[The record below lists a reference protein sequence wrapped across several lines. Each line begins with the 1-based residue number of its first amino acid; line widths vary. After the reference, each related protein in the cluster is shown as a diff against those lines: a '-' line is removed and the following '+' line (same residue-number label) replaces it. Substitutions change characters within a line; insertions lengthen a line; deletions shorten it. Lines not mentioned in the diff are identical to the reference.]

1 MIRGALIGIILLLA
15 SFSLAITED
24 SYDFIPL
31 EIDDSGKMY
40 SYGSNSQNLSFT
52 TTLITS
58 TYNNSVTALGY
69 DSEGNVSFGGTMC
82 LMYPAE
88 YLGRNGPSCDY
99 QAANG
104 SSSHTG
110 YGPAIFG
117 KTHRNGGLSYTEIIN
132 STLGGD
138 RIDDILYLSNG
149 DVIISGWFCWGNAA
163 LPTAPIIT
171 DDQVAQI
178 DTAST
183 ADMPTKTGAGQYS
196 ASQSTDAVKR
206 AVDGLQEPIKTSPKD
221 AGFTPPPPGTPVT
234 QAMQRF
240 FNPTTGQ
247 EVAVMTGGFATVSGG
262 VLAIYVSWLTDI
274 QGIAGHLLAASVMSA
289 PAALV
294 VAKIIYPETEESQTM
309 GDVNVNIEQTN
320 INAMEALSN
329 GATDGLKLAANI
341 AAMLIAFISFVA
353 MVNYFLSFGGTSME
367 EIFGII
373 FRPLAWTMGVPW
385 NEAQLVGMLM
395 GKKIVLTE
403 LVAYGDLQNLI
414 RDGMISER
422 SAIIST
428 YALCGFSNF
437 ASIGI
442 QLGGIGA
449 MAPERKKDLAK
460 LVTKAMFGGA
470 IASWLTATIAGL
482 LL

>member
-1 MIRGALIGIILLLA
+1 M
-15 SFSLAITED
+15 
-24 SYDFIPL
+24 
-31 EIDDSGKMY
+31 
-40 SYGSNSQNLSFT
+40 
-52 TTLITS
+52 
-58 TYNNSVTALGY
+58 
-69 DSEGNVSFGGTMC
+69 
-82 LMYPAE
+82 
-88 YLGRNGPSCDY
+88 
-99 QAANG
+99 
-104 SSSHTG
+104 
-110 YGPAIFG
+110 
-117 KTHRNGGLSYTEIIN
+117 
-132 STLGGD
+132 
-138 RIDDILYLSNG
+138 
-149 DVIISGWFCWGNAA
+149 
-163 LPTAPIIT
+163 
-171 DDQVAQI
+171 
-178 DTAST
+178 
-183 ADMPTKTGAGQYS
+183 
-196 ASQSTDAVKR
+196 
-206 AVDGLQEPIKTSPKD
+206 
-221 AGFTPPPPGTPVT
+221 
-234 QAMQRF
+234 
-240 FNPTTGQ
+240 
-247 EVAVMTGGFATVSGG
+247 
-262 VLAIYVSWLTDI
+262 
-274 QGIAGHLLAASVMSA
+274 LAASVMSA

-294 VAKIIYPETEESQTM
+294 VAKIIYPEIEESQTM
-309 GDVNVNIEQTN
+309 GDVNVDIEQTN

-449 MAPERKKDLAK
+449 MAPDRKKDLAK

>member
-1 MIRGALIGIILLLA
+1 MGSLLGILGLFTLLSIALLLSENRSAINIKTVLYGLIFQLIFALFILKTPFGAPIFSFLDKSINILIG
-15 SFSLAITED
+15 F
-24 SYDFIPL
+24 
-31 EIDDSGKMY
+31 
-40 SYGSNSQNLSFT
+40 
-52 TTLITS
+52 
-58 TYNNSVTALGY
+58 
-69 DSEGNVSFGGTMC
+69 
-82 LMYPAE
+82 
-88 YLGRNGPSCDY
+88 
-99 QAANG
+99 
-104 SSSHTG
+104 SSSGSDFLFKSYIDGVGFH
-110 YGPAIFG
+110 P
-117 KTHRNGGLSYTEIIN
+117 GLIN
-132 STLGGD
+132 FAFSTLPTIIFFSSLVAVLYHFG
-138 RIDDILYLSNG
+138 ILQAIIKFIARRMQLTLGTSGSETLS
-149 DVIISGWFCWGNAA
+149 VAGNIF
-163 LPTAPIIT
+163 LGQTESPLMVRPF
-171 DDQVAQI
+171 V
-178 DTAST
+178 SK
-183 ADMPTKTGAGQYS
+183 MTKS
-196 ASQSTDAVKR
+196 E
-206 AVDGLQEPIKTSPKD
+206 L
-221 AGFTPPPPGTPVT
+221 
-234 QAMQRF
+234 M
-240 FNPTTGQ
+240 
-247 EVAVMTGGFATVSGG
+247 AVMTGGFATVSGG

-294 VAKIIYPETEESQTM
+294 VAKIICPEIEKSQTM

>member
-1 MIRGALIGIILLLA
+1 MGSLLGILGLFTLLSIALLLSENRSAINIKTVLYGLIFQLIFALFILKTPFGAPIFSFLDKSINILIG
-15 SFSLAITED
+15 F
-24 SYDFIPL
+24 
-31 EIDDSGKMY
+31 
-40 SYGSNSQNLSFT
+40 
-52 TTLITS
+52 
-58 TYNNSVTALGY
+58 
-69 DSEGNVSFGGTMC
+69 
-82 LMYPAE
+82 
-88 YLGRNGPSCDY
+88 
-99 QAANG
+99 
-104 SSSHTG
+104 SSSGSDFLFKSYIDGVGFH
-110 YGPAIFG
+110 P
-117 KTHRNGGLSYTEIIN
+117 GLIN
-132 STLGGD
+132 FAFSTLPTIIFFSSLVAVLYHFG
-138 RIDDILYLSNG
+138 ILQTIIKFIARRMQLTLGTSGSETLS
-149 DVIISGWFCWGNAA
+149 VAGNIF
-163 LPTAPIIT
+163 LGQTESPLMVRPF
-171 DDQVAQI
+171 V
-178 DTAST
+178 SK
-183 ADMPTKTGAGQYS
+183 MTKS
-196 ASQSTDAVKR
+196 E
-206 AVDGLQEPIKTSPKD
+206 L
-221 AGFTPPPPGTPVT
+221 
-234 QAMQRF
+234 M
-240 FNPTTGQ
+240 
-247 EVAVMTGGFATVSGG
+247 AVMTGGFATVSGG

-294 VAKIIYPETEESQTM
+294 VAKIIYPEVEESQTM
-309 GDVNVNIEQTN
+309 GDVNVHIEQTN

-449 MAPERKKDLAK
+449 MAPDRKKDLAK

>member
-1 MIRGALIGIILLLA
+1 MGSLLGILGLFTLLSIALLLSENRSAINIKTVLYGLLFQLIFALFILKTPFGAPIFSFLDKSINILIG
-15 SFSLAITED
+15 F
-24 SYDFIPL
+24 
-31 EIDDSGKMY
+31 
-40 SYGSNSQNLSFT
+40 
-52 TTLITS
+52 
-58 TYNNSVTALGY
+58 
-69 DSEGNVSFGGTMC
+69 
-82 LMYPAE
+82 
-88 YLGRNGPSCDY
+88 
-99 QAANG
+99 
-104 SSSHTG
+104 SSSGSDFLFKSYIDGVGFH
-110 YGPAIFG
+110 P
-117 KTHRNGGLSYTEIIN
+117 GLIN
-132 STLGGD
+132 FAFSTLPTIIFFSSLVAVLYHFG
-138 RIDDILYLSNG
+138 ILQAIIKFIARRMQLTLGTSGSETLS
-149 DVIISGWFCWGNAA
+149 VAGNIF
-163 LPTAPIIT
+163 LGQTESPLMVRPF
-171 DDQVAQI
+171 V
-178 DTAST
+178 SK
-183 ADMPTKTGAGQYS
+183 MTKS
-196 ASQSTDAVKR
+196 E
-206 AVDGLQEPIKTSPKD
+206 L
-221 AGFTPPPPGTPVT
+221 
-234 QAMQRF
+234 M
-240 FNPTTGQ
+240 
-247 EVAVMTGGFATVSGG
+247 AVMTGGFATVSGG

-373 FRPLAWTMGVPW
+373 FRPLAWTMGIPW

>member
-1 MIRGALIGIILLLA
+1 ML
-15 SFSLAITED
+15 
-24 SYDFIPL
+24 
-31 EIDDSGKMY
+31 
-40 SYGSNSQNLSFT
+40 
-52 TTLITS
+52 
-58 TYNNSVTALGY
+58 
-69 DSEGNVSFGGTMC
+69 
-82 LMYPAE
+82 
-88 YLGRNGPSCDY
+88 
-99 QAANG
+99 
-104 SSSHTG
+104 
-110 YGPAIFG
+110 
-117 KTHRNGGLSYTEIIN
+117 
-132 STLGGD
+132 
-138 RIDDILYLSNG
+138 
-149 DVIISGWFCWGNAA
+149 
-163 LPTAPIIT
+163 
-171 DDQVAQI
+171 
-178 DTAST
+178 
-183 ADMPTKTGAGQYS
+183 
-196 ASQSTDAVKR
+196 
-206 AVDGLQEPIKTSPKD
+206 
-221 AGFTPPPPGTPVT
+221 
-234 QAMQRF
+234 
-240 FNPTTGQ
+240 
-247 EVAVMTGGFATVSGG
+247 AVMTGGFATVSGG

-367 EIFGII
+367 EIFGVI

>member
-1 MIRGALIGIILLLA
+1 MGSLLGILGLFTLLSIALLLSENRSAINIKTVLYGLIFQLIFALFILKTPFGAPIFSFLDKSINILIG
-15 SFSLAITED
+15 F
-24 SYDFIPL
+24 
-31 EIDDSGKMY
+31 
-40 SYGSNSQNLSFT
+40 
-52 TTLITS
+52 
-58 TYNNSVTALGY
+58 
-69 DSEGNVSFGGTMC
+69 
-82 LMYPAE
+82 
-88 YLGRNGPSCDY
+88 
-99 QAANG
+99 
-104 SSSHTG
+104 SSSGSDFLFKSYIDGVGFH
-110 YGPAIFG
+110 P
-117 KTHRNGGLSYTEIIN
+117 GLIN
-132 STLGGD
+132 FAFSTLPTIIFFSSLVAVLYHFG
-138 RIDDILYLSNG
+138 ILQTIIKFIAKRMQLTLGTSGSETLS
-149 DVIISGWFCWGNAA
+149 VAGNIF
-163 LPTAPIIT
+163 LGQTESPLMVRPF
-171 DDQVAQI
+171 V
-178 DTAST
+178 SK
-183 ADMPTKTGAGQYS
+183 MTKS
-196 ASQSTDAVKR
+196 E
-206 AVDGLQEPIKTSPKD
+206 L
-221 AGFTPPPPGTPVT
+221 
-234 QAMQRF
+234 M
-240 FNPTTGQ
+240 
-247 EVAVMTGGFATVSGG
+247 AVMTGGFATVSGG

-294 VAKIIYPETEESQTM
+294 VAKIIYPEVEESQTM
-309 GDVNVNIEQTN
+309 GDVNVHIEQTN

>member
-1 MIRGALIGIILLLA
+1 MSSLLGILGLFTLLFIAFLLSENKYAINIKTVVYGLAFQLIFALFILKTPFGAPIFSFLDESINILIGFSSSGSDFLFKSYVDGVGFHSGLINFAFSTLPTIIF
-15 SFSLAITED
+15 FSSLVAVLYHFGILQAIIKFIARRMQLTLGTSGSETLSVAGNIFLGQTE
-24 SYDFIPL
+24 SPL
-31 EIDDSGKMY
+31 MVRPFVGKM
-40 SYGSNSQNLSFT
+40 T
-52 TTLITS
+52 K
-58 TYNNSVTALGY
+58 
-69 DSEGNVSFGGTMC
+69 SE
-82 LMYPAE
+82 LM
-88 YLGRNGPSCDY
+88 
-99 QAANG
+99 
-104 SSSHTG
+104 
-110 YGPAIFG
+110 
-117 KTHRNGGLSYTEIIN
+117 
-132 STLGGD
+132 
-138 RIDDILYLSNG
+138 
-149 DVIISGWFCWGNAA
+149 
-163 LPTAPIIT
+163 
-171 DDQVAQI
+171 
-178 DTAST
+178 
-183 ADMPTKTGAGQYS
+183 
-196 ASQSTDAVKR
+196 
-206 AVDGLQEPIKTSPKD
+206 
-221 AGFTPPPPGTPVT
+221 
-234 QAMQRF
+234 
-240 FNPTTGQ
+240 
-247 EVAVMTGGFATVSGG
+247 AVMTGGFATVSGG

-353 MVNYFLSFGGTSME
+353 MVNYFLSFAGTSME

-385 NEAQLVGMLM
+385 NEAQIVGMLM

-414 RDGMISER
+414 RDGLISER

-449 MAPERKKDLAK
+449 MAPDRKKDLAK

>member
-1 MIRGALIGIILLLA
+1 MGSLLGILGLFTLLSIALLLSENRSAINLKTVLYGLIFQLIFALFILKTPFGAPIFSFLDKSINILIG
-15 SFSLAITED
+15 F
-24 SYDFIPL
+24 
-31 EIDDSGKMY
+31 
-40 SYGSNSQNLSFT
+40 
-52 TTLITS
+52 
-58 TYNNSVTALGY
+58 
-69 DSEGNVSFGGTMC
+69 
-82 LMYPAE
+82 
-88 YLGRNGPSCDY
+88 
-99 QAANG
+99 
-104 SSSHTG
+104 SSSGSDFLFKSYIDGVGFH
-110 YGPAIFG
+110 P
-117 KTHRNGGLSYTEIIN
+117 GLIN
-132 STLGGD
+132 FAFSTLPTIIFFSSLVAVLYHFG
-138 RIDDILYLSNG
+138 ILQTIIKFIARRMQLTLGTSGSETLS
-149 DVIISGWFCWGNAA
+149 VAGNIF
-163 LPTAPIIT
+163 LGQTESPLMVRPF
-171 DDQVAQI
+171 V
-178 DTAST
+178 SK
-183 ADMPTKTGAGQYS
+183 MTKS
-196 ASQSTDAVKR
+196 E
-206 AVDGLQEPIKTSPKD
+206 L
-221 AGFTPPPPGTPVT
+221 
-234 QAMQRF
+234 M
-240 FNPTTGQ
+240 
-247 EVAVMTGGFATVSGG
+247 AVMTGGFATVSGG
-262 VLAIYVSWLTDI
+262 VLAIYVSWLTEI

-367 EIFGII
+367 EIFGVI

>member
-1 MIRGALIGIILLLA
+1 MSSLLGILGLFTLLSIAFLLSENKRAINIKTVIYGLAFQLIFALFILKTPFGAPIFSFLDKSINILIG
-15 SFSLAITED
+15 F
-24 SYDFIPL
+24 
-31 EIDDSGKMY
+31 
-40 SYGSNSQNLSFT
+40 
-52 TTLITS
+52 
-58 TYNNSVTALGY
+58 
-69 DSEGNVSFGGTMC
+69 
-82 LMYPAE
+82 
-88 YLGRNGPSCDY
+88 
-99 QAANG
+99 
-104 SSSHTG
+104 SSSGSDFLFKSYIDGVGFH
-110 YGPAIFG
+110 P
-117 KTHRNGGLSYTEIIN
+117 GLIN
-132 STLGGD
+132 FAFSTLPTIIFFSSLVAVLYHFG
-138 RIDDILYLSNG
+138 ILQAIIKFIARRMQLTLGTSGSETLS
-149 DVIISGWFCWGNAA
+149 VAGNIF
-163 LPTAPIIT
+163 LGQTESPLMVRPF
-171 DDQVAQI
+171 VNK
-178 DTAST
+178 
-183 ADMPTKTGAGQYS
+183 MTKS
-196 ASQSTDAVKR
+196 E
-206 AVDGLQEPIKTSPKD
+206 L
-221 AGFTPPPPGTPVT
+221 
-234 QAMQRF
+234 M
-240 FNPTTGQ
+240 
-247 EVAVMTGGFATVSGG
+247 AVMTGGFATVSGG

-353 MVNYFLSFGGTSME
+353 MVNYFLSFAGTSME
-367 EIFGII
+367 DIFGII

-385 NEAQLVGMLM
+385 NEAQIVGMLM

-449 MAPERKKDLAK
+449 MAPDRKKDLAK

>member
-1 MIRGALIGIILLLA
+1 MGSLLGVLGLFTLLSIALLLSENRSAINIKTVLYGLISQLIFALFILKTPFGAPIFSFLDKSINILIG
-15 SFSLAITED
+15 F
-24 SYDFIPL
+24 
-31 EIDDSGKMY
+31 
-40 SYGSNSQNLSFT
+40 
-52 TTLITS
+52 
-58 TYNNSVTALGY
+58 
-69 DSEGNVSFGGTMC
+69 
-82 LMYPAE
+82 
-88 YLGRNGPSCDY
+88 
-99 QAANG
+99 
-104 SSSHTG
+104 SSSGSDFLFKSYIDGVGFH
-110 YGPAIFG
+110 P
-117 KTHRNGGLSYTEIIN
+117 GLIN
-132 STLGGD
+132 FAFSTLPT
-138 RIDDILYLSNG
+138 IIFFSSLVAVLYHFGVLQAIIKFIARRMQLTLGTSGSETLS
-149 DVIISGWFCWGNAA
+149 VAGNIF
-163 LPTAPIIT
+163 LGQTESPLMVRPF
-171 DDQVAQI
+171 V
-178 DTAST
+178 SK
-183 ADMPTKTGAGQYS
+183 MTKS
-196 ASQSTDAVKR
+196 E
-206 AVDGLQEPIKTSPKD
+206 L
-221 AGFTPPPPGTPVT
+221 
-234 QAMQRF
+234 M
-240 FNPTTGQ
+240 
-247 EVAVMTGGFATVSGG
+247 AVMTGGFATVSGG

-294 VAKIIYPETEESQTM
+294 VAKIIYPETDESQTI

-385 NEAQLVGMLM
+385 NEAKLVGMLM

-414 RDGMISER
+414 RDGMISDR

>member
-1 MIRGALIGIILLLA
+1 MGSLLGVLGLFTLLSIAFAMSENRRAINIKTVVYGLIFQLIFALFILKTPFGAPIFSFLDNSINILIG
-15 SFSLAITED
+15 F
-24 SYDFIPL
+24 
-31 EIDDSGKMY
+31 
-40 SYGSNSQNLSFT
+40 
-52 TTLITS
+52 
-58 TYNNSVTALGY
+58 
-69 DSEGNVSFGGTMC
+69 
-82 LMYPAE
+82 
-88 YLGRNGPSCDY
+88 
-99 QAANG
+99 
-104 SSSHTG
+104 SSSGSDFLFKSYIDGVGFH
-110 YGPAIFG
+110 P
-117 KTHRNGGLSYTEIIN
+117 GLIN
-132 STLGGD
+132 FAFSTLPTIIFFSSLVAVLYHFG
-138 RIDDILYLSNG
+138 ILQAIIKFIARRMQLTLGTSGSETLS
-149 DVIISGWFCWGNAA
+149 VAGNIF
-163 LPTAPIIT
+163 LGQTESPLMVRPF
-171 DDQVAQI
+171 VNK
-178 DTAST
+178 
-183 ADMPTKTGAGQYS
+183 MTKS
-196 ASQSTDAVKR
+196 E
-206 AVDGLQEPIKTSPKD
+206 L
-221 AGFTPPPPGTPVT
+221 
-234 QAMQRF
+234 M
-240 FNPTTGQ
+240 
-247 EVAVMTGGFATVSGG
+247 AVMTGGFATVSGG

-353 MVNYFLSFGGTSME
+353 MINYFLSFAGTSME

-414 RDGMISER
+414 RDGIISER

-449 MAPERKKDLAK
+449 MAPDRKKDLAK

>member
-1 MIRGALIGIILLLA
+1 MGGLIGVLGLFTLLSIAFAMSENRKAINIKTVLYGLIFQLIFALFILKTPFGA
-15 SFSLAITED
+15 PIFSFLD
-24 SYDFIPL
+24 
-31 EIDDSGKMY
+31 
-40 SYGSNSQNLSFT
+40 NSINI
-52 TTLITS
+52 LI
-58 TYNNSVTALGY
+58 G
-69 DSEGNVSFGGTMC
+69 F
-82 LMYPAE
+82 
-88 YLGRNGPSCDY
+88 
-99 QAANG
+99 
-104 SSSHTG
+104 SSSGSDFLFKSYIDGVGFH
-110 YGPAIFG
+110 P
-117 KTHRNGGLSYTEIIN
+117 GLIN
-132 STLGGD
+132 FAFSTLPTIIFFSSLVAVLYHFG
-138 RIDDILYLSNG
+138 ILQ
-149 DVIISGWFCWGNAA
+149 VIIKFIARRMQLTLGTSGSETLSVAGNIF
-163 LPTAPIIT
+163 LGQTESPLMVRPF
-171 DDQVAQI
+171 VNK
-178 DTAST
+178 
-183 ADMPTKTGAGQYS
+183 MTKS
-196 ASQSTDAVKR
+196 E
-206 AVDGLQEPIKTSPKD
+206 L
-221 AGFTPPPPGTPVT
+221 
-234 QAMQRF
+234 M
-240 FNPTTGQ
+240 
-247 EVAVMTGGFATVSGG
+247 AVMTGGFATVSGG

-353 MVNYFLSFGGTSME
+353 MVNYLLSFAGTSME

-449 MAPERKKDLAK
+449 MAPDRKKDLAK

>member
-1 MIRGALIGIILLLA
+1 MSSLLGILGLFTLLSIAFLLSENKRAINIKTVIYGLAFQLIFALFILKTPFGAPIFSFLDRSINILIG
-15 SFSLAITED
+15 F
-24 SYDFIPL
+24 
-31 EIDDSGKMY
+31 
-40 SYGSNSQNLSFT
+40 
-52 TTLITS
+52 
-58 TYNNSVTALGY
+58 
-69 DSEGNVSFGGTMC
+69 
-82 LMYPAE
+82 
-88 YLGRNGPSCDY
+88 
-99 QAANG
+99 
-104 SSSHTG
+104 SSSGSDFLFKSYIDGVGFH
-110 YGPAIFG
+110 P
-117 KTHRNGGLSYTEIIN
+117 GLIN
-132 STLGGD
+132 FAFSTLPTIIFFSSLVAVLYHFG
-138 RIDDILYLSNG
+138 ILQAIIKFIARRMQLTLGTSGSETLS
-149 DVIISGWFCWGNAA
+149 VAGNIF
-163 LPTAPIIT
+163 LGQTESPL
-171 DDQVAQI
+171 
-178 DTAST
+178 
-183 ADMPTKTGAGQYS
+183 MTKS
-196 ASQSTDAVKR
+196 E
-206 AVDGLQEPIKTSPKD
+206 L
-221 AGFTPPPPGTPVT
+221 
-234 QAMQRF
+234 M
-240 FNPTTGQ
+240 
-247 EVAVMTGGFATVSGG
+247 AVMTGGFATVSGG

-353 MVNYFLSFGGTSME
+353 MVNYFLSFAGTSME
-367 EIFGII
+367 DIFGII

-385 NEAQLVGMLM
+385 NEAQIVGMLM

-449 MAPERKKDLAK
+449 MAPDRKKDLAK

>member
-1 MIRGALIGIILLLA
+1 MGSLLGILGLFTLLSIALLLSENRSAINLKTVFYGLIFQLIFALFILKTPFGAPIFSFLDQSINILIG
-15 SFSLAITED
+15 F
-24 SYDFIPL
+24 
-31 EIDDSGKMY
+31 
-40 SYGSNSQNLSFT
+40 
-52 TTLITS
+52 
-58 TYNNSVTALGY
+58 
-69 DSEGNVSFGGTMC
+69 
-82 LMYPAE
+82 
-88 YLGRNGPSCDY
+88 
-99 QAANG
+99 
-104 SSSHTG
+104 SSSGSDFLFKSYIDGVGFH
-110 YGPAIFG
+110 P
-117 KTHRNGGLSYTEIIN
+117 GLIN
-132 STLGGD
+132 FAFSTLPT
-138 RIDDILYLSNG
+138 
-149 DVIISGWFCWGNAA
+149 II
-163 LPTAPIIT
+163 
-171 DDQVAQI
+171 
-178 DTAST
+178 
-183 ADMPTKTGAGQYS
+183 
-196 ASQSTDAVKR
+196 
-206 AVDGLQEPIKTSPKD
+206 
-221 AGFTPPPPGTPVT
+221 
-234 QAMQRF
+234 F
-240 FNPTTGQ
+240 FSSL
-247 EVAVMTGGFATVSGG
+247 VAVLYHFGILQTIIKFIARRMQLTLGTSGSETLSVAGNIFLGQTESPLMVRPFVSKMTKSELMAVVTGGFATVSGG

-294 VAKIIYPETEESQTM
+294 VAKIVYPETEESQTM

-367 EIFGII
+367 EIFGFI

>member
-1 MIRGALIGIILLLA
+1 MGSLLGILGLFTLLSIALLLSENRSVINLKTVLYGLIFQLIFALFILKTPFGAPIFSFLDQSINILIG
-15 SFSLAITED
+15 F
-24 SYDFIPL
+24 
-31 EIDDSGKMY
+31 
-40 SYGSNSQNLSFT
+40 
-52 TTLITS
+52 
-58 TYNNSVTALGY
+58 
-69 DSEGNVSFGGTMC
+69 
-82 LMYPAE
+82 
-88 YLGRNGPSCDY
+88 
-99 QAANG
+99 
-104 SSSHTG
+104 SSSGSDFLFKSYIDGVGFH
-110 YGPAIFG
+110 P
-117 KTHRNGGLSYTEIIN
+117 GLIN
-132 STLGGD
+132 FAFSTLPTIIFFSSLVAVLYHFG
-138 RIDDILYLSNG
+138 ILQTIIKFIARRMQLTLGTSGSETLS
-149 DVIISGWFCWGNAA
+149 VAGNIF
-163 LPTAPIIT
+163 LGQTESPLMVRPF
-171 DDQVAQI
+171 V
-178 DTAST
+178 SE
-183 ADMPTKTGAGQYS
+183 MTKS
-196 ASQSTDAVKR
+196 E
-206 AVDGLQEPIKTSPKD
+206 L
-221 AGFTPPPPGTPVT
+221 
-234 QAMQRF
+234 M
-240 FNPTTGQ
+240 
-247 EVAVMTGGFATVSGG
+247 AVMTGGFATVSGG

-367 EIFGII
+367 EIFGVI

>member
-1 MIRGALIGIILLLA
+1 MGSLLGVLGLFTLLSIAFAMSENRRAINIKTVVYGLIFQLIFALFILKTPFGAPIFSFLDNSINILIG
-15 SFSLAITED
+15 F
-24 SYDFIPL
+24 
-31 EIDDSGKMY
+31 
-40 SYGSNSQNLSFT
+40 
-52 TTLITS
+52 
-58 TYNNSVTALGY
+58 
-69 DSEGNVSFGGTMC
+69 
-82 LMYPAE
+82 
-88 YLGRNGPSCDY
+88 
-99 QAANG
+99 
-104 SSSHTG
+104 SSSGSDFPFKSYIDGVGFH
-110 YGPAIFG
+110 P
-117 KTHRNGGLSYTEIIN
+117 GLIN
-132 STLGGD
+132 FAFSTLPTIIFFSSLVAVLYHFG
-138 RIDDILYLSNG
+138 ILQAIIKFIARRMQLTLGTSGSETLS
-149 DVIISGWFCWGNAA
+149 VAGNIF
-163 LPTAPIIT
+163 LGQTESPLMVRPF
-171 DDQVAQI
+171 VNK
-178 DTAST
+178 
-183 ADMPTKTGAGQYS
+183 MTKS
-196 ASQSTDAVKR
+196 E
-206 AVDGLQEPIKTSPKD
+206 L
-221 AGFTPPPPGTPVT
+221 
-234 QAMQRF
+234 M
-240 FNPTTGQ
+240 
-247 EVAVMTGGFATVSGG
+247 AVMTGGFATVSGG

-353 MVNYFLSFGGTSME
+353 MINYFLSFAGTSME

-449 MAPERKKDLAK
+449 MAPDRKKDLAK

>member
-1 MIRGALIGIILLLA
+1 MGSLLGILGLFTLLSIALLLSENRSAINIKTVLYGLIFQLIFALFILKTPFGAPIFSFLDKSINILIG
-15 SFSLAITED
+15 F
-24 SYDFIPL
+24 
-31 EIDDSGKMY
+31 
-40 SYGSNSQNLSFT
+40 
-52 TTLITS
+52 
-58 TYNNSVTALGY
+58 
-69 DSEGNVSFGGTMC
+69 
-82 LMYPAE
+82 
-88 YLGRNGPSCDY
+88 
-99 QAANG
+99 
-104 SSSHTG
+104 SSSGSDFLFKSYIDGVGFH
-110 YGPAIFG
+110 P
-117 KTHRNGGLSYTEIIN
+117 GLIN
-132 STLGGD
+132 FAFSTLPTIIFFSSLVAVLYHFG
-138 RIDDILYLSNG
+138 ILQTIIKFIARRMQLTLGTSGSETLS
-149 DVIISGWFCWGNAA
+149 VAGNIF
-163 LPTAPIIT
+163 LGQTESPLMVRPF
-171 DDQVAQI
+171 V
-178 DTAST
+178 SK
-183 ADMPTKTGAGQYS
+183 MTKS
-196 ASQSTDAVKR
+196 E
-206 AVDGLQEPIKTSPKD
+206 L
-221 AGFTPPPPGTPVT
+221 
-234 QAMQRF
+234 M
-240 FNPTTGQ
+240 
-247 EVAVMTGGFATVSGG
+247 AVMTGGFATVSGG

-367 EIFGII
+367 EIFGFI

>member
-1 MIRGALIGIILLLA
+1 MGSLLGILGLFTLLSIALLLSENRSAINIKTVLYGLIFQLIFALFILKTPFGAPIFSFLDKSINILIG
-15 SFSLAITED
+15 F
-24 SYDFIPL
+24 
-31 EIDDSGKMY
+31 
-40 SYGSNSQNLSFT
+40 
-52 TTLITS
+52 
-58 TYNNSVTALGY
+58 
-69 DSEGNVSFGGTMC
+69 
-82 LMYPAE
+82 
-88 YLGRNGPSCDY
+88 
-99 QAANG
+99 
-104 SSSHTG
+104 SSSGSDFLFKSYIDGVGFH
-110 YGPAIFG
+110 P
-117 KTHRNGGLSYTEIIN
+117 GLIN
-132 STLGGD
+132 FAFSTLPTIIFFSSLVAVLYHFG
-138 RIDDILYLSNG
+138 ILQAIIKFIARRMQLTLGTSGSETLS
-149 DVIISGWFCWGNAA
+149 VAGNIF
-163 LPTAPIIT
+163 LGQTESPLMVRPF
-171 DDQVAQI
+171 V
-178 DTAST
+178 SK
-183 ADMPTKTGAGQYS
+183 MTKS
-196 ASQSTDAVKR
+196 E
-206 AVDGLQEPIKTSPKD
+206 L
-221 AGFTPPPPGTPVT
+221 
-234 QAMQRF
+234 M
-240 FNPTTGQ
+240 
-247 EVAVMTGGFATVSGG
+247 AVMTGGFATVSGG

-294 VAKIIYPETEESQTM
+294 VAKIIYPETDESQTM

>member
-1 MIRGALIGIILLLA
+1 MGSLLGIRGLFTLLSIALLLSENRSAINLKTVLYGLIFQLIFALFILKTPFGAPIFSYLDQSINILIG
-15 SFSLAITED
+15 F
-24 SYDFIPL
+24 
-31 EIDDSGKMY
+31 
-40 SYGSNSQNLSFT
+40 
-52 TTLITS
+52 
-58 TYNNSVTALGY
+58 
-69 DSEGNVSFGGTMC
+69 
-82 LMYPAE
+82 
-88 YLGRNGPSCDY
+88 
-99 QAANG
+99 
-104 SSSHTG
+104 SSSGSDFLFKSYIDGVGFH
-110 YGPAIFG
+110 P
-117 KTHRNGGLSYTEIIN
+117 GLIN
-132 STLGGD
+132 FAFSTLPTIIFFSSLVAVLYHFG
-138 RIDDILYLSNG
+138 ILQTIIKFIARRMQLTLGTSGSETLS
-149 DVIISGWFCWGNAA
+149 VAGNIF
-163 LPTAPIIT
+163 LGQTESPLMVRPF
-171 DDQVAQI
+171 V
-178 DTAST
+178 SK
-183 ADMPTKTGAGQYS
+183 MTKS
-196 ASQSTDAVKR
+196 E
-206 AVDGLQEPIKTSPKD
+206 L
-221 AGFTPPPPGTPVT
+221 
-234 QAMQRF
+234 M
-240 FNPTTGQ
+240 
-247 EVAVMTGGFATVSGG
+247 AVMTGGFATVSGG

-329 GATDGLKLAANI
+329 GATDGLKLEANI

-367 EIFGII
+367 EIFGFI

>member
-1 MIRGALIGIILLLA
+1 MGSLLGILGLFTLLSIALLLSENRSAINFKTVLYGLIFQLIFALFILKTPFGAPIFSFLDKSINILIG
-15 SFSLAITED
+15 F
-24 SYDFIPL
+24 
-31 EIDDSGKMY
+31 
-40 SYGSNSQNLSFT
+40 
-52 TTLITS
+52 
-58 TYNNSVTALGY
+58 
-69 DSEGNVSFGGTMC
+69 
-82 LMYPAE
+82 
-88 YLGRNGPSCDY
+88 
-99 QAANG
+99 
-104 SSSHTG
+104 SSSGSDFLFKSYIDGVGFH
-110 YGPAIFG
+110 P
-117 KTHRNGGLSYTEIIN
+117 GLIN
-132 STLGGD
+132 FAFSTLPTIIFFSSLVAVLYHLG
-138 RIDDILYLSNG
+138 ILQAIIKFIARRMQLTLGTSGSETLSVAGNIFLG
-149 DVIISGWFCWGNAA
+149 QTESPLMVRPFISK
-163 LPTAPIIT
+163 
-171 DDQVAQI
+171 
-178 DTAST
+178 
-183 ADMPTKTGAGQYS
+183 MTKS
-196 ASQSTDAVKR
+196 E
-206 AVDGLQEPIKTSPKD
+206 L
-221 AGFTPPPPGTPVT
+221 
-234 QAMQRF
+234 M
-240 FNPTTGQ
+240 
-247 EVAVMTGGFATVSGG
+247 AVMTGGFATVSGG

-385 NEAQLVGMLM
+385 NEAQLMGMLM

-422 SAIIST
+422 TAIIST

-460 LVTKAMFGGA
+460 LVTKAMIGGA

>member
-1 MIRGALIGIILLLA
+1 MGSLLGILGLFTLLSIALLLSENRSAINLKTVLYGLIFQLIFALFILKTPFGAPIFSFLDQSINILIG
-15 SFSLAITED
+15 F
-24 SYDFIPL
+24 
-31 EIDDSGKMY
+31 
-40 SYGSNSQNLSFT
+40 
-52 TTLITS
+52 
-58 TYNNSVTALGY
+58 
-69 DSEGNVSFGGTMC
+69 
-82 LMYPAE
+82 
-88 YLGRNGPSCDY
+88 
-99 QAANG
+99 
-104 SSSHTG
+104 SSSGSDFLFKSYIDGVGFH
-110 YGPAIFG
+110 P
-117 KTHRNGGLSYTEIIN
+117 GLIN
-132 STLGGD
+132 FAFSTLPTIIFFSSLVAVLYHFG
-138 RIDDILYLSNG
+138 ILQTIIKFIARRMQLTLGTSGSETLS
-149 DVIISGWFCWGNAA
+149 VAGNIF
-163 LPTAPIIT
+163 LGQTESPLMVRPF
-171 DDQVAQI
+171 V
-178 DTAST
+178 SK
-183 ADMPTKTGAGQYS
+183 MTKS
-196 ASQSTDAVKR
+196 E
-206 AVDGLQEPIKTSPKD
+206 L
-221 AGFTPPPPGTPVT
+221 
-234 QAMQRF
+234 M
-240 FNPTTGQ
+240 
-247 EVAVMTGGFATVSGG
+247 AVMTGGFATVSGG

-294 VAKIIYPETEESQTM
+294 VAKIIYPEIEESQTI

-367 EIFGII
+367 EIFGVI

>member
-1 MIRGALIGIILLLA
+1 MGNLLGVLGLFTLLSIAFAMSENRRAINIKTVVYGLIFQLIFALFILKTPFGAPIFSFLDNSINILIG
-15 SFSLAITED
+15 F
-24 SYDFIPL
+24 
-31 EIDDSGKMY
+31 
-40 SYGSNSQNLSFT
+40 
-52 TTLITS
+52 
-58 TYNNSVTALGY
+58 
-69 DSEGNVSFGGTMC
+69 
-82 LMYPAE
+82 
-88 YLGRNGPSCDY
+88 
-99 QAANG
+99 
-104 SSSHTG
+104 SSSGSDFLFKSYIDGVGFH
-110 YGPAIFG
+110 P
-117 KTHRNGGLSYTEIIN
+117 GLIN
-132 STLGGD
+132 FAFSTLPTIIFFSSLVAVLYHFG
-138 RIDDILYLSNG
+138 ILQAIIKFIARRMQLTLGTSGSETLS
-149 DVIISGWFCWGNAA
+149 VAGNIF
-163 LPTAPIIT
+163 LGQTESPLMVRPF
-171 DDQVAQI
+171 VNK
-178 DTAST
+178 
-183 ADMPTKTGAGQYS
+183 MTKS
-196 ASQSTDAVKR
+196 E
-206 AVDGLQEPIKTSPKD
+206 L
-221 AGFTPPPPGTPVT
+221 
-234 QAMQRF
+234 M
-240 FNPTTGQ
+240 
-247 EVAVMTGGFATVSGG
+247 AVMTGGFATVSGG

-353 MVNYFLSFGGTSME
+353 MINYFLSFAGTSME

-449 MAPERKKDLAK
+449 MAPDRKKDLAK

>member
-1 MIRGALIGIILLLA
+1 MGSLLGILGLFTLLSIALLLSENRSA
-15 SFSLAITED
+15 INIKTVLYGLIFQLIFALFILKTPFGAPIFSFLDKSINILISFSSSGSDFLFK
-24 SYDFIPL
+24 SY
-31 EIDDSGKMY
+31 IDGV
-40 SYGSNSQNLSFT
+40 GFHPG
-52 TTLITS
+52 LI
-58 TYNNSVTALGY
+58 NFA
-69 DSEGNVSFGGTMC
+69 F
-82 LMYPAE
+82 
-88 YLGRNGPSCDY
+88 
-99 QAANG
+99 
-104 SSSHTG
+104 
-110 YGPAIFG
+110 
-117 KTHRNGGLSYTEIIN
+117 
-132 STLGGD
+132 STLPTIIFFSSLVAVLYHFG
-138 RIDDILYLSNG
+138 ILQAIIKFIARRMQLTLGTSGSETLS
-149 DVIISGWFCWGNAA
+149 VAGNIF
-163 LPTAPIIT
+163 LGQTESPLMVRPF
-171 DDQVAQI
+171 V
-178 DTAST
+178 SK
-183 ADMPTKTGAGQYS
+183 MTKS
-196 ASQSTDAVKR
+196 E
-206 AVDGLQEPIKTSPKD
+206 L
-221 AGFTPPPPGTPVT
+221 
-234 QAMQRF
+234 M
-240 FNPTTGQ
+240 
-247 EVAVMTGGFATVSGG
+247 AVMTGGFATVSGG

-294 VAKIIYPETEESQTM
+294 VAKIIYPETDESQTM

-403 LVAYGDLQNLI
+403 LIAYGDLQNLI
-414 RDGMISER
+414 KDGMISER

>member
-1 MIRGALIGIILLLA
+1 MGSLLGILGLFTLLSIALLLSENRSAINLKTVLYGLIFQLIFALFILKTPFGAPIFSFLDQSINILIG
-15 SFSLAITED
+15 F
-24 SYDFIPL
+24 
-31 EIDDSGKMY
+31 
-40 SYGSNSQNLSFT
+40 
-52 TTLITS
+52 
-58 TYNNSVTALGY
+58 
-69 DSEGNVSFGGTMC
+69 
-82 LMYPAE
+82 
-88 YLGRNGPSCDY
+88 
-99 QAANG
+99 
-104 SSSHTG
+104 SSSGSDFLFKSYIDGVGFH
-110 YGPAIFG
+110 P
-117 KTHRNGGLSYTEIIN
+117 GLIN
-132 STLGGD
+132 FAFSTLPTIIFFSSLVAVLYHFG
-138 RIDDILYLSNG
+138 ILQTIIKFIARRMQLTLGTSGSETLS
-149 DVIISGWFCWGNAA
+149 VAGNIF
-163 LPTAPIIT
+163 LGQTESPLMVRPF
-171 DDQVAQI
+171 V
-178 DTAST
+178 SK
-183 ADMPTKTGAGQYS
+183 MTKS
-196 ASQSTDAVKR
+196 E
-206 AVDGLQEPIKTSPKD
+206 L
-221 AGFTPPPPGTPVT
+221 
-234 QAMQRF
+234 M
-240 FNPTTGQ
+240 
-247 EVAVMTGGFATVSGG
+247 AVMTGGFATVSGG

-309 GDVNVNIEQTN
+309 GDVNVKIEQTN

-367 EIFGII
+367 EIFGVI

-403 LVAYGDLQNLI
+403 LIAYGDLQNLI
-414 RDGMISER
+414 RDGMISDR